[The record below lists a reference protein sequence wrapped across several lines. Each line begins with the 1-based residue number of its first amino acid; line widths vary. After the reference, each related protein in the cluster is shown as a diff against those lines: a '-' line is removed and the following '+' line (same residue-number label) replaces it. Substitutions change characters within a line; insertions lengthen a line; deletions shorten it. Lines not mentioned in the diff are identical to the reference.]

1 MNEVM
6 SIGLPLEDIR
16 DYCSQQP
23 ILRLSLFGSA
33 MRGDS
38 TAESD
43 IDLLVEYVPGARI
56 GLLAMSGQQIELS
69 QIIGRHVDL
78 RTPQDLSRY
87 FRQEVGN
94 NAWLI
99 YEKE

>member
-6 SIGLPLEDIR
+6 SISLPLEDIR
-16 DYCSQQP
+16 NYCSQQP

-56 GLLAMSGQQIELS
+56 GLLAMSSQQIELS

-87 FRQEVGN
+87 FRQEVVN

-99 YEKE
+99 YE